1 MRLNVRLSAMTAML
15 CALVTL
21 LMLAGSALSYFR
33 LHQQRLDR
41 QLTAMADS
49 FDRLMLTEPLPAVAP
64 WLPLA
69 MDSAGITR
77 LELLRRGETVYHLA
91 LPPGSGRGDPLSDTQ
106 RQRELP
112 LPRHPDYR
120 LVIFYTDTLASDVH
134 SLGATAPVSVA
145 LGLILVFLFLALRW
159 LRRQIQPQESLE
171 TRARRI
177 IYGERENVGEQ
188 PDEIPSLTGSAIDRL
203 LRDLAQA
210 REQRSRVDILIR
222 AFAAHDA
229 RTGLTNRLSFDSQL
243 ALQLED
249 NQDVGAHGVV
259 LLIMR
264 PDPERLADRL
274 GPAHAAAIDGAL
286 INLVSVSVKR
296 YPDAL
301 LAHYFRDDLAVLLPH
316 CSLKE
321 AESLTHQLLGAL
333 ATLPDIPAACRD
345 DLLHIGVSAY
355 RPGQTAVEVMESAEH
370 AAREAGLQ
378 GGNGWSVYDNRVP
391 QQARGNVKWRT
402 LLENTLTGGG
412 PQLLIRP
419 AFGRDGALDHYI
431 VINRIQDGAD
441 TLTAAEFLPVMRQ
454 LGLAQRYE
462 RQQLLRL
469 IPLLSQLPGVVLSI
483 AISVD
488 SLLQRDFRH
497 WSRDTLMQCGKSV
510 RSQIMFELVE
520 ADLCQH
526 LEPLRPALR
535 LLTGLGCLLTVNR
548 AGMTLV
554 STGYISMVPISV
566 IKLHP
571 GLVRDIDRR
580 QENQLFVQSLPEA
593 CIGTRTRV
601 FATGV
606 RSARE
611 WQTLLDHAVA
621 GGEGDFFAPIAPLG
635 ELLKKY
641 SRFDPRLV

>member
-91 LPPGSGRGDPLSDTQ
+91 RPPGSGHGDPLSDTQ

-112 LPRHPDYR
+112 LPRHPDYQ

-134 SLGATAPVSVA
+134 SLRATAPVSVA

-188 PDEIPSLTGSAIDRL
+188 PDEMPSLTGSAIDRL

-249 NQDVGAHGVV
+249 NQDVVAHGVV

-264 PDPERLADRL
+264 PDPERLAERL
-274 GPAHAAAIDGAL
+274 GPAHSAAINGAL

-301 LAHYFRDDLAVLLPH
+301 LAHYFSRRFSGTVAALFAERSGIPH
-316 CSLKE
+316 PPTVGR
-321 AESLTHQLLGAL
+321 AGY
-333 ATLPDIPAACRD
+333 PA
-345 DLLHIGVSAY
+345 GY
-355 RPGQTAVEVMESAEH
+355 
-370 AAREAGLQ
+370 
-378 GGNGWSVYDNRVP
+378 
-391 QQARGNVKWRT
+391 
-402 LLENTLTGGG
+402 TG
-412 PQLLIRP
+412 R
-419 AFGRDGALDHYI
+419 
-431 VINRIQDGAD
+431 
-441 TLTAAEFLPVMRQ
+441 
-454 LGLAQRYE
+454 
-462 RQQLLRL
+462 
-469 IPLLSQLPGVVLSI
+469 
-483 AISVD
+483 
-488 SLLQRDFRH
+488 LQR
-497 WSRDTLMQCGKSV
+497 
-510 RSQIMFELVE
+510 
-520 ADLCQH
+520 
-526 LEPLRPALR
+526 
-535 LLTGLGCLLTVNR
+535 
-548 AGMTLV
+548 
-554 STGYISMVPISV
+554 
-566 IKLHP
+566 
-571 GLVRDIDRR
+571 
-580 QENQLFVQSLPEA
+580 
-593 CIGTRTRV
+593 
-601 FATGV
+601 
-606 RSARE
+606 RSAAHWGKR
-611 WQTLLDHAVA
+611 LPSRPDGV
-621 GGEGDFFAPIAPLG
+621 GSDGERRARRA
-635 ELLKKY
+635 
-641 SRFDPRLV
+641 